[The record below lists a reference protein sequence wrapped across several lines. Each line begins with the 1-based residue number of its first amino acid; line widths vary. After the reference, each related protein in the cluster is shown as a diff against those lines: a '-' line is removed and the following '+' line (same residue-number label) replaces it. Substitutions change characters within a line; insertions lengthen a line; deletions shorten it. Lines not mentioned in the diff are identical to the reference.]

1 MGKAKTNEL
10 QPITIDLPDGV
21 KLTVGPISWG
31 GYKAIRRLMIE
42 ALSGSGKSAVEKVVG
57 ILGGLDLTAPDAGAR
72 IAGVCEAAGVIDDL
86 LVDAWPLLIRSC
98 VVEGSELGDEFFDE
112 LSAAD
117 FLTLTAAASK
127 MADIPGLMALEGN
140 CVFANLPNGGGLA
153 KTTPTANPPTGTK
166 P

>member
-1 MGKAKTNEL
+1 MGKAKTNEP
-10 QPITIDLPDGV
+10 QPITVELPDGV
-21 KLTVGPISWG
+21 KLVVGPISWG

-57 ILGGLDLTAPDAGAR
+57 ILGGLDLTAADAGEK

-98 VVEGSELGDEFFDE
+98 VAGAELGDEFFDN

-140 CVFANLPNGGGLA
+140 CVFANLPNGGGMA
-153 KTTPTANPPTGTK
+153 KTKPTANPPTGTNT
-166 P
+166 